1 MIKKRHTYI
10 CILCNVQLIP
20 LAATICTINATSFLK
35 NTFVSNIDKLNSKT
49 VIKISK
55 LIFTYLEHKLI
66 DPTVNIW
73 ISIKWKV
80 QNVIIFITGS
90 DRFFRTIW
98 FRYEKTILQTFTLIR
113 DVLYSRSGSFCW
125 FVLIQILK
133 FGNS

>member
-1 MIKKRHTYI
+1 MIKKRHTYT

-49 VIKISK
+49 VIKIIK

-98 FRYEKTILQTFTLIR
+98 FRYKKTILQTFTLIR
-113 DVLYSRSGSFCW
+113 DVRYSRSRLFCW
-125 FVLIQILK
+125 FVLM
-133 FGNS
+133 